1 LYKAKR
7 FILWQID
14 AAFDE
19 RFGEGYQV
27 IKGTGA
33 CEISL
38 VGRELITSN
47 HGLVWAVGS
56 PKNVGI

>member
-14 AAFDE
+14 TSFDE
-19 RFGEGYQV
+19 RFGGVYQV
-27 IKGTGA
+27 IKGTDA

-38 VGRELITSN
+38 VGRELTTSN